1 MFAVVVVTFARR
13 FKGDWR
19 RACRCGAAKNSD
31 CNRERRA
38 RHGGRVISLFHCHVE
53 SKEAKS
59 RKVVWPPMNIDSQ
72 DSVLLL
78 ALIYLSGVLWHL
90 DKATGKRSSPLWSLL
105 WPLALWLNV
114 HGKGAKRH

>member
-1 MFAVVVVTFARR
+1 M
-13 FKGDWR
+13 
-19 RACRCGAAKNSD
+19 
-31 CNRERRA
+31 
-38 RHGGRVISLFHCHVE
+38 E

-59 RKVVWPPMNIDSQ
+59 RKVVLGPPMNIDTQ
-72 DSVLLL
+72 DSMLLL

-114 HGKGAKRH
+114 RGKRAKRH

>member
-1 MFAVVVVTFARR
+1 M
-13 FKGDWR
+13 
-19 RACRCGAAKNSD
+19 
-31 CNRERRA
+31 
-38 RHGGRVISLFHCHVE
+38 ISLFHCHVE
-53 SKEAKS
+53 SKEQNHVKS
-59 RKVVWPPMNIDSQ
+59 FGPPMNIDSQ
-72 DSVLLL
+72 DSMLLL

>member
-1 MFAVVVVTFARR
+1 
-13 FKGDWR
+13 
-19 RACRCGAAKNSD
+19 
-31 CNRERRA
+31 
-38 RHGGRVISLFHCHVE
+38 
-53 SKEAKS
+53 
-59 RKVVWPPMNIDSQ
+59 MNIDSQ

-90 DKATGKRSSPLWSLL
+90 DKATGKRSGPLWSLL

>member
-1 MFAVVVVTFARR
+1 MTGGELAAAALQRTATAIVNVERVMADGGYHFFIAT
-13 FKGDWR
+13 WR
-19 RACRCGAAKNSD
+19 
-31 CNRERRA
+31 
-38 RHGGRVISLFHCHVE
+38 
-53 SKEAKS
+53 AKS

-72 DSVLLL
+72 DSMLLL

>member
-1 MFAVVVVTFARR
+1 MAARLASLDHVTNGVCHLGAIRSEQRGQTETFFCHRR
-13 FKGDWR
+13 VERK
-19 RACRCGAAKNSD
+19 SD
-31 CNRERRA
+31 R
-38 RHGGRVISLFHCHVE
+38 IQKTFWDS
-53 SKEAKS
+53 
-59 RKVVWPPMNIDSQ
+59 MIDAL

-114 HGKGAKRH
+114 HGKSAKRH